1 MIKIADNIGRVMMA
15 AVTLPRSKNT
25 KSGVEEY
32 VKTEF
37 HKDDQAYVLMCM
49 NTGRRVDIKNIT
61 V

>member
-15 AVTLPRSKNT
+15 AVTLPRCNT
-25 KSGVEEY
+25 TSPGLEEY

-37 HKDDQAYVLMCM
+37 KKDDQAYVYMWM
-49 NTGRRVDIKNIT
+49 NTGRKVDIRNIT